1 MFQRISAADAHTMMD
16 SEEVQIADIRDVV
29 SYDQGHICGA
39 TRVDNQNLAQFI
51 AACDV
56 SKPLLVCCYHG
67 NSSQGAAQYFAEQG
81 SHRPIAWMAAMKCGR
96 CCIRNSARVNHVC
109 GALNT
114 RSCS

>member
-81 SHRPIAWMAAMKCGR
+81 FTQAYSLDGGYEMWKVLYPQR
-96 CCIRNSARVNHVC
+96 CQ
-109 GALNT
+109 G
-114 RSCS
+114 